1 MDSSFLLCW
10 IPGTCI
16 HITDLTMT
24 ASSLYGL
31 KNEQQIA
38 KTLIAWEIVSRVI
51 GELQLFSHNNEICF
65 YNHLNVC
72 KSFKSPKPRFSVSS
86 NPLIDHPR
94 LCLICY
100 RTKNGVYILRA
111 CSNLTYTTC
120 LSGVHSSL
128 QALLKIPLNYRCFAT
143 KKSDHT
149 RTTCFNTLQCSFP
162 KFHSITRDSNEEILG
177 NHL

>member
-72 KSFKSPKPRFSVSS
+72 KSFQSPKPRFSVSS
-86 NPLIDHPR
+86 NPLLDHPR
-94 LCLICY
+94 LCL
-100 RTKNGVYILRA
+100 L
-111 CSNLTYTTC
+111 SNQEWCLYFESMLQSHIHHLSFWCPLFTT
-120 LSGVHSSL
+120 SL
-128 QALLKIPLNYRCFAT
+128 A
-143 KKSDHT
+143 
-149 RTTCFNTLQCSFP
+149 
-162 KFHSITRDSNEEILG
+162 
-177 NHL
+177 